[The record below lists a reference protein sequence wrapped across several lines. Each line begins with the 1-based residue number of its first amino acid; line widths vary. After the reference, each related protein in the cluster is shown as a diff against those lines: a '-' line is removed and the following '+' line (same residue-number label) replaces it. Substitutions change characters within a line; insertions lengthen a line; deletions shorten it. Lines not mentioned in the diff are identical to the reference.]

1 MQQALWLWPALTLP
15 LLLVPTA
22 RRRILARP
30 TSSWGPWPSVALG
43 LACMLMVLLV
53 YRGYMVNYPLPPSGA
68 PYYPDLM
75 WHMGLIH
82 EATRSVPLL
91 TPQSVADGTLRY
103 HWFSN
108 AHIAASTLMTGT
120 DVAVAFLR
128 LWILPVVVLV
138 VLLTAVLAHRV
149 SGRPWVGALAGW
161 LVVPTL
167 GYTFWPGMVNPSNH
181 LSPLSPSQVFST
193 ALALL
198 LVITLADLVRTKVG
212 PEPPRSSSRSSP
224 RWRPAAARAL
234 PSRSYSVVWAP
245 PSWPPWSSGATVSCC
260 SGPVSSWPFWLPSH
274 WRSWQVATPG
284 RASNSF
290 RPCPSLRPTARSS
303 RAGPTSAPACS
314 TDSFTR
320 RAGPVLLVALLLI
333 VVLTYGRLLA
343 GFIPFFQRALRT
355 DLAAW
360 LLAGLCLTPFIPFF
374 VIAHSGYSQYYFLFG
389 AIPFGSALWAWSI
402 GELIGTRARGRGR
415 LRPPSPSW
423 VC

>member
-1 MQQALWLWPALTLP
+1 
-15 LLLVPTA
+15 
-22 RRRILARP
+22 
-30 TSSWGPWPSVALG
+30 
-43 LACMLMVLLV
+43 
-53 YRGYMVNYPLPPSGA
+53 MVNYPLPPSGA

-108 AHIAASTLMTGT
+108 AHIAASTLITGT

-128 LWILPVVVLV
+128 LWILPVVVLI

-167 GYTFWPGMVNPSNH
+167 GYTFWPGTINPSNH
-181 LSPLSPSQVFST
+181 LNPLSPSQVFST

-198 LVITLADLVRTKVG
+198 LVITLADLVRTEG
-212 PEPPRSSSRSSP
+212 RPRATTVVVAILAALATSGSKSS
-224 RWRPAAARAL
+224 AL
-234 PSRSYSVVWAP
+234 PVVLGGVGTAFLAALVLRRNRLVLL
-245 PSWPPWSSGATVSCC
+245 GTGVVLA
-260 SGPVSSWPFWLPSH
+260 LLAA
-274 WRSWQVATPG
+274 VALAFVAGGDAG

-314 TDSFTR
+314 TDSCTR
-320 RAGPVLLVALLLI
+320 RGWAPCCSSHSCSSWSSPTAGCWPA
-333 VVLTYGRLLA
+333 
-343 GFIPFFQRALRT
+343 
-355 DLAAW
+355 
-360 LLAGLCLTPFIPFF
+360 
-374 VIAHSGYSQYYFLFG
+374 S
-389 AIPFGSALWAWSI
+389 
-402 GELIGTRARGRGR
+402 
-415 LRPPSPSW
+415 SPSSNERCALTW
-423 VC
+423 PPGCWRVSV